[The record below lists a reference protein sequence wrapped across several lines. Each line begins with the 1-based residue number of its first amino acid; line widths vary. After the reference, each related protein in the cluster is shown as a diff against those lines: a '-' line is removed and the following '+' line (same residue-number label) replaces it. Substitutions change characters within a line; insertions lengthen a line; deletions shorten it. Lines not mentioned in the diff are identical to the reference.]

1 VPTLTETLSDLVGSG
16 FAAEGLDASF
26 GAVKRA
32 DRPDLAQFQCNGSL
46 AAAKA
51 AKLNPRA
58 VAEKVAA
65 RLQADARLA
74 KVEIAGPGFIN
85 LTLTDSWLA
94 ANLREAADDPRCGV
108 GKRGNPQTVI
118 VDFVGVN
125 IAKAMHVGHLRSTI
139 IGDSLQRLFRFAGD
153 TVYSDVHFGDWGLQ
167 MGQLISELARE
178 KPELPYFDPAFTGP
192 YPTQSPVT
200 MEDLELLYPR
210 ASAASKSSSERLDE
224 ARKATA
230 DLQSG
235 RPGYVALWKH
245 FQTVSIEG
253 VKRELASLGV
263 HPDWWKGESD
273 ADPLVAGMVD
283 DLQKRGLAVES
294 DGALV
299 VHIGEAADK
308 KEMPPLIVRKSDG
321 GALYET
327 TDLATIID
335 RVRMVDPDLILYV
348 VDQRQGDHFEKV
360 FRGARKA
367 GLNGKAVLDHIGFGT
382 VNGTDGKPFKTRDG
396 GTLKLFDLIEQAQAE
411 ARARLEEHGLGA
423 EYPETERA
431 EIARQVGLAAIKFA
445 DLSTYRVTN
454 YIFDL
459 KRFTRFEGETGPY
472 LQYQAVRIKS
482 LLRKAHDAGFA
493 TNAAPSVTSESER
506 QLALALL
513 RLPDAVALA
522 QARRAPNVLCDHAFE
537 LAQAYS
543 RFYGEHHIMSEADAG
558 IRGARLALC
567 RAVLAQ
573 MTLVLGLLGIE
584 VPERM

>member
-1 VPTLTETLSDLVGSG
+1 MSLLDTLTGITGAA

-26 GAVKRA
+26 GAVQRS
-32 DRPDLAQFQCNGSL
+32 DRPDLAQFQCNGAL

-51 AKLNPRA
+51 AKVNPRA
-58 VAEKVAA
+58 VAEKIVA
-65 RLQADARLA
+65 RLKVDARFA
-74 KVEIAGPGFIN
+74 KIEIAGPGFVN
-85 LTLTDSWLA
+85 LTLTDSALTELLRTIA
-94 ANLREAADDPRCGV
+94 ADPRCGV
-108 GKRGNPQTVI
+108 PKRAQPQTVI

-178 KPELPYFDPAFTGP
+178 RPDLPYFNPAFTGP
-192 YPTQSPVT
+192 YLDQSPVT
-200 MEDLELLYPR
+200 MDDLELLYPR
-210 ASAASKSSSERLDE
+210 ASAASKTIPERLEE

-253 VKRELASLGV
+253 VKRELAALDV

-273 ADPLVAGMVD
+273 ADPLVDEMVT
-283 DLQKRGLAVES
+283 DLQTRGLAVES
-294 DGALV
+294 EGALV
-299 VHIGEAADK
+299 VHIGQETDK

-335 RVRMVDPDLILYV
+335 RVRTVDPDLILYV

-367 GLNGKAVLDHIGFGT
+367 GLNGKATLDHIGFGT

-396 GTLKLFDLIEQAQAE
+396 GTLKLADLIAQAQAE
-411 ARARLEEHGLGA
+411 ARARLEEQGIG
-423 EYPETERA
+423 EDYPESERA
-431 EIARQVGLAAIKFA
+431 EVARQVGMAAIKFA
-445 DLSTYRVTN
+445 DLSTYRTTN

-459 KRFTRFEGETGPY
+459 SRFTRFEGETGPY

-482 LLRKAHDAGFA
+482 LLRKAADAGYA
-493 TNAAPSVTSESER
+493 DADVSVTSDSER
-506 QLALALL
+506 NLTLALA
-513 RLPDAVALA
+513 RLPDAVASA
-522 QARRAPNVLCDHAFE
+522 QTRRAPNVLCDHAFE

-543 RFYGEHHIMSEADAG
+543 RFYGEHHIMSETDASV
-558 IRGARLALC
+558 RGARLALC

-573 MTLVLGLLGIE
+573 LTLVLNLLGIE

>member
-1 VPTLTETLSDLVGSG
+1 MSSLTETLSTLAGAA
-16 FAAEGLDASF
+16 FAAEGLDPNF
-26 GAVKRA
+26 GVVQRS
-32 DRPDLAQFQCNGSL
+32 DRPDLAQFQCNGAL

-58 VAEKVAA
+58 VAEKIMA
-65 RLQADARLA
+65 RLKSDSRFA
-74 KVEIAGPGFIN
+74 KIDIAGPGFLN
-85 LTLTDSWLA
+85 FTLADSELTRELA
-94 ANLREAADDPRCGV
+94 TAASDPRCGA
-108 GKRGNPQTVI
+108 GKRSNPQTVI

-153 TVYSDVHFGDWGLQ
+153 TVFSDVHFGDWGLQ

-178 KPELPYFDPAFTGP
+178 KPELPYFNPAFTGP
-192 YPTQSPVT
+192 YPEGSPVT

-210 ASAASKSSSERLDE
+210 ASAASKSSADRLDE
-224 ARKATA
+224 ARRATA
-230 DLQSG
+230 DLQKG

-253 VKRELASLGV
+253 VKRELAALGV

-273 ADPLVAGMVD
+273 ADPLVDDMVA
-283 DLQKRGLAVES
+283 DLQTRGLAVES
-294 DGALV
+294 EGALV
-299 VHIGEAADK
+299 VHIGEVSDK
-308 KEMPPLIVRKSDG
+308 REMPPLIVRKSDG

-327 TDLATIID
+327 TDLATIVD
-335 RVRMVDPDLILYV
+335 RVRAVDPDLILYV

-382 VNGTDGKPFKTRDG
+382 VNGLDGRPFKTRDG
-396 GTLKLFDLIEQAQAE
+396 GTLKLADLIEQAQTE

-423 EYPETERA
+423 EYPEAERA

-454 YIFDL
+454 YVFDL

-482 LLRKAHDAGFA
+482 LLRKAADAGYA
-493 TNAAPSVTSESER
+493 DAAIGVTSDSER
-506 QLALALL
+506 NLALALL
-513 RLPDAVALA
+513 RLPEAIALA
-522 QARRAPNVLCDHAFE
+522 QTRRAPNVLCDHAFE

-543 RFYGEHHIMSEADAG
+543 RFYGEHHIMSETDANV
-558 IRGARLALC
+558 RGARLALC

-573 MTLVLGLLGIE
+573 MTLVLDLLGIE

>member
-1 VPTLTETLSDLVGSG
+1 VGAA
-16 FAAEGLDASF
+16 FAAEGLGAAF
-26 GAVKRA
+26 GAVQRS
-32 DRPDLAQFQCNGSL
+32 DRPDLAQFQCNGAL

-65 RLQADARLA
+65 RLKTDQRFA
-74 KVEIAGPGFIN
+74 KIDIAGPGFLN
-85 LTLTDSWLA
+85 LSLTDDALTLA
-94 ANLREAADDPRCGV
+94 LRASAADPRGGV
-108 GKRGNPQTVI
+108 EKRATPQTVI

-178 KPELPYFDPAFTGP
+178 KPDLPYFNPAFTGP
-192 YPTQSPVT
+192 YPPESPVT

-210 ASAASKSSSERLDE
+210 ASAAAKNSAERLDE

-230 DLQSG
+230 ELQNG
-235 RPGYVALWKH
+235 RPGYVALWRH
-245 FQTVSIEG
+245 FQSVSIEG

-273 ADPLVAGMVD
+273 ADPLVEPMVA
-283 DLQKRGLAVES
+283 DLEKRGLAVES

-299 VHIGEAADK
+299 VHIAEPNDK
-308 KEMPPLIVRKSDG
+308 KEMPPLIVRKSGG

-327 TDLATIID
+327 TDLATIVD
-335 RVRMVDPDLILYV
+335 RVQAVDPDLVLYV
-348 VDQRQGDHFEKV
+348 VDQRQADHFEKV

-367 GLNGKAVLDHIGFGT
+367 QLNGKAVLDHIGFGT
-382 VNGTDGKPFKTRDG
+382 VNGTDGKPFKTREG

-423 EYPETERA
+423 EYPEAERA

-482 LLRKAHDAGFA
+482 LLRKAAEAGFA
-493 TNAAPSVTSESER
+493 DAPVALSSESER

-513 RLPDAVALA
+513 RLPEVIALA

-537 LAQAYS
+537 VAQAYS
-543 RFYGEHHIMSEADAG
+543 RFYGEHHMMSMNDAAA
-558 IRGARLALC
+558 RGGKLALC

-573 MTLVLGLLGIE
+573 LTLVLGLLGIE

>member
-1 VPTLTETLSDLVGSG
+1 VPSLTETLSHLVGAA
-16 FAAEGLDASF
+16 FAAEGLDAAL
-26 GAVKRA
+26 GAVQRS
-32 DRPDLAQFQCNGSL
+32 DRPDLAQFQCNGAL

-58 VAEKVAA
+58 VAEKIAG
-65 RLQADARLA
+65 RLKADPRFA
-74 KVEIAGPGFIN
+74 KVEIAGPGFLN
-85 LTLTDSWLA
+85 LTLTDAWLNA
-94 ANLREAADDPRCGV
+94 CVGEAAADPRCGV
-108 GKRGNPQTVI
+108 GARDNPQTVI

-178 KPELPYFDPAFTGP
+178 KPELPYFDPAFRGP
-192 YPTQSPVT
+192 YPQISPVT

-210 ASAASKSSSERLDE
+210 ASAASKTIPERLEE

-230 DLQSG
+230 ELQGG

-263 HPDWWKGESD
+263 HPDWWRGESD
-273 ADPLVAGMVD
+273 ADPLVDDMVA
-283 DLQKRGLAVES
+283 DLAARGLVVES

-299 VHIGEAADK
+299 VHIAEETDK

-335 RVRMVDPDLILYV
+335 RVRAVDPDLILYV

-360 FRGARKA
+360 FRGARKSR
-367 GLNGKAVLDHIGFGT
+367 LNGKAELYHVGFGT

-423 EYPETERA
+423 EYPEGERA

-454 YIFDL
+454 YVFDL
-459 KRFTRFEGETGPY
+459 NRFTRFEGETGPY
-472 LQYQAVRIKS
+472 LQYQSVRIKS
-482 LLRKAHDAGFA
+482 LLRKAADAGFA
-493 TNAAPSVTSESER
+493 DAGIVIASDSER

-522 QARRAPNVLCDHAFE
+522 QTRRAPNVLCDHAFE
-537 LAQAYS
+537 VAQAYS
-543 RFYGEHHIMSEADAG
+543 RFYAEHHIMSMTDAAA
-558 IRGARLALC
+558 RGGKLALC

-573 MTLVLGLLGIE
+573 LKLVLDLLGIE

>member
-1 VPTLTETLSDLVGSG
+1 MPSLTETLSHLSG
-16 FAAEGLDASF
+16 AAFAAENLDPAF
-26 GAVKRA
+26 GVVQRS
-32 DRPDLAQFQCNGSL
+32 DRPDLAQFQCNGAL

-65 RLQADARLA
+65 RLKADPRFA
-74 KVEIAGPGFIN
+74 KIEIAGPGFLN
-85 LTLTDSWLA
+85 FTLTDDALANDLLA
-94 ANLREAADDPRCGV
+94 AAADPRGGV
-108 GKRGNPQTVI
+108 EKRAHPQTVI

-178 KPELPYFDPAFTGP
+178 KPELPYFNPAFEGP
-192 YPTQSPVT
+192 YPEQSPVT

-210 ASAASKSSSERLDE
+210 ASAASKSSADRLDE

-230 DLQSG
+230 ELQKG
-235 RPGYVALWKH
+235 RPGYVALWRH

-273 ADPLVAGMVD
+273 ADPLVEDMVS

-299 VHIGEAADK
+299 VHIGEETDK

-327 TDLATIID
+327 TDLATIVD

-367 GLNGKAVLDHIGFGT
+367 GLNGNAVLDHIGFGT

-396 GTLKLFDLIEQAQAE
+396 GTLKLADLIAQAQTE
-411 ARARLEEHGLGA
+411 ARARLEEHGIGA
-423 EYPETERA
+423 DYSETERA

-445 DLSTYRVTN
+445 DLSTYRTTN
-454 YIFDL
+454 YVFDL
-459 KRFTRFEGETGPY
+459 SRFTRFEGETGPY

-482 LLRKAHDAGFA
+482 LLRKAQEAGFKD
-493 TNAAPSVTSESER
+493 AAVAVTSESER
-506 QLALALL
+506 NLALALL
-513 RLPDAVALA
+513 RLPDAMSLA
-522 QARRAPNVLCDHAFE
+522 QTRRAPNVLCGHAFE

-543 RFYGEHHIMSEADAG
+543 RFYGEHHIMSESDAG
-558 IRGARLALC
+558 VRGARLALC
-567 RAVLAQ
+567 RVVLSQ
-573 MTLVLGLLGIE
+573 LILVLELLGIE

>member
-1 VPTLTETLSDLVGSG
+1 VPSLTDTLSRLVGAA
-16 FAAEGLDASF
+16 FAAESLDAGL
-26 GAVKRA
+26 GAVQRS
-32 DRPDLAQFQCNGSL
+32 DRPDLAQFQCNGAL

-58 VAEKVAA
+58 VAEKIAA
-65 RLQADARLA
+65 RLKADPRFA
-74 KVEIAGPGFIN
+74 KIEIAGPGFLN
-85 LTLTDSWLA
+85 LTLTDAWVNACLGVA
-94 ANLREAADDPRCGV
+94 AADPRCGV
-108 GKRGNPQTVI
+108 EKRDKPQTVI

-139 IGDSLQRLFRFAGD
+139 IGDSIQRLFRFAGD

-178 KPELPYFDPAFTGP
+178 KPELPYFDAAFTGP
-192 YPTQSPVT
+192 YPEQSPVT

-210 ASAASKSSSERLDE
+210 ASHASKTIPERLE
-224 ARKATA
+224 AARKATA
-230 DLQSG
+230 ELQGG
-235 RPGYVALWKH
+235 RPGYLALWRH
-245 FQTVSIEG
+245 FQAVSIEG

-263 HPDWWKGESD
+263 YPDWWKGESD
-273 ADPLVAGMVD
+273 ADPLVDAMVG
-283 DLQKRGLAVES
+283 DLAKRGLAVES
-294 DGALV
+294 EGALV
-299 VHIGEAADK
+299 VHIAEATDK
-308 KEMPPLIVRKSDG
+308 KEFPPLIVRKSDG

-327 TDLATIID
+327 TDLATIVD
-335 RVRMVDPDLILYV
+335 RVRAVDPDLVLYV

-367 GLNGKAVLDHIGFGT
+367 GLNGKAVLDHVGFGT

-423 EYPETERA
+423 EYPEAERTD
-431 EIARQVGLAAIKFA
+431 IARQVGLAAIKFA

-454 YIFDL
+454 YVFDL

-482 LLRKAHDAGFA
+482 LLRKAHEAGFA
-493 TNAAPSVTSESER
+493 DAAIVTGSESER

-522 QARRAPNVLCDHAFE
+522 QSRRAPNVLCDHAFE
-537 LAQAYS
+537 VAQAYS
-543 RFYGEHHIMSEADAG
+543 RFYAEHHIISMTDAAV
-558 IRGARLALC
+558 RGGKLALC

-573 MTLVLGLLGIE
+573 LTLVLDLLGIE

>member
-1 VPTLTETLSDLVGSG
+1 MPSLTETLSTLAGAA
-16 FAAEGLDASF
+16 FAAEGLDPNF
-26 GAVKRA
+26 GVVQRS
-32 DRPDLAQFQCNGSL
+32 DRPDLAQFQCNGAL

-58 VAEKVAA
+58 VAEKVMA
-65 RLQADARLA
+65 RLKSDSRFA
-74 KVEIAGPGFIN
+74 KIDIAGPGFLN
-85 LTLTDSWLA
+85 FTLADSELTRELA
-94 ANLREAADDPRCGV
+94 KAASDPRCGA
-108 GKRGNPQTVI
+108 GKRSNPQTVI

-153 TVYSDVHFGDWGLQ
+153 TVFSDVHFGDWGLQ

-178 KPELPYFDPAFTGP
+178 KPELPYFNSAFTGP
-192 YPTQSPVT
+192 YPEGSPVT

-210 ASAASKSSSERLDE
+210 ASAASKSSADRLDE
-224 ARKATA
+224 ARRATA
-230 DLQSG
+230 DLQKG

-273 ADPLVAGMVD
+273 ADPLVDDMVA
-283 DLQKRGLAVES
+283 DLQARGLAVES
-294 DGALV
+294 EGALV
-299 VHIGEAADK
+299 VHIGEDADK

-327 TDLATIID
+327 TDLATIVD
-335 RVRMVDPDLILYV
+335 RVRAVDPDLILYV

-367 GLNGKAVLDHIGFGT
+367 GLNGKAALDHIGFGT
-382 VNGTDGKPFKTRDG
+382 VNGLDGRPFKTRDG
-396 GTLKLFDLIEQAQAE
+396 GTLKLADLIEQAQTE

-423 EYPETERA
+423 EYPEAERA

-454 YIFDL
+454 YVFDL

-482 LLRKAHDAGFA
+482 LLRKAADAGYADA
-493 TNAAPSVTSESER
+493 TVSVTSDSER
-506 QLALALL
+506 NLALALL
-513 RLPDAVALA
+513 RLPEAIALA
-522 QARRAPNVLCDHAFE
+522 QTRRAPNVLCDHAFE

-543 RFYGEHHIMSEADAG
+543 RFYGEHHIMSETDANV
-558 IRGARLALC
+558 RGARLALC

-573 MTLVLGLLGIE
+573 MTLVLDLLGIE

>member
-1 VPTLTETLSDLVGSG
+1 VPTLTDTLSALAGAA
-16 FAAEGLDASF
+16 FAAEGLDVSF
-26 GAVKRA
+26 GAVQRS
-32 DRPDLAQFQCNGSL
+32 DRPDLAQFQCNGAL

-65 RLQADARLA
+65 RLKADPRFA
-74 KVEIAGPGFIN
+74 KVEIAGPGFLN
-85 LTLTDSWLA
+85 FTLTDAWLA
-94 ANLREAADDPRCGV
+94 DEVRAIAGDPRCGV
-108 GKRGNPQTVI
+108 ARRQQPQTVI

-139 IGDSLQRLFRFAGD
+139 IGDSIQRLFRFAGD

-167 MGQLISELARE
+167 MGQLISELALER
-178 KPELPYFDPAFTGP
+178 PELPYFNPADTGP
-192 YPTQSPVT
+192 YPERSPVT

-210 ASAASKSSSERLDE
+210 ASAACKASETRLDQ

-230 DLQSG
+230 ELQDG
-235 RPGYVALWKH
+235 RPGYVALWRH

-253 VKRELASLGV
+253 VKRELAALGV

-273 ADPLVAGMVD
+273 ADPLVDAMVA
-283 DLQKRGLAVES
+283 DLQTRGLAVES

-299 VHIGEAADK
+299 VHIGLDTDK

-367 GLNGKAVLDHIGFGT
+367 GLNGKAVLDHVGFGT

-396 GTLKLFDLIEQAQAE
+396 GTLKLADLIAQAQAE
-411 ARARLEEHGLGA
+411 ARARLEEQGMA
-423 EYPETERA
+423 ADYPESERA
-431 EIARQVGLAAIKFA
+431 EVARQVGLAAIKFA
-445 DLSTYRVTN
+445 DLSTYRTTN

-459 KRFTRFEGETGPY
+459 ARFTRFEGETGPY

-482 LLRKAHDAGFA
+482 LLRKAAEAGYADAA
-493 TNAAPSVTSESER
+493 MNVTSDSER
-506 QLALALL
+506 NLALALL
-513 RLPDAVALA
+513 RLADAVALA
-522 QARRAPNVLCDHAFE
+522 QSRRAPNVLCDHAFE
-537 LAQAYS
+537 VAQAYS

-558 IRGARLALC
+558 VRGARLALC
-567 RAVLAQ
+567 RAALAQ
-573 MTLVLGLLGIE
+573 LILVLDLLGIE

>member
-1 VPTLTETLSDLVGSG
+1 MPSLTETLSYLAGAA
-16 FAAEGLDASF
+16 FAAENLDSAF
-26 GAVKRA
+26 GIVQRS
-32 DRPDLAQFQCNGSL
+32 DRPDLAQFQCNGAL

-65 RLQADARLA
+65 RLKADPRFA
-74 KVEIAGPGFIN
+74 KIEIAGPGFLN
-85 LTLTDSWLA
+85 FTLTDDALA
-94 ANLREAADDPRCGV
+94 NDLRAAAADPRGGV
-108 GKRGNPQTVI
+108 EKRAHPQTVI

-178 KPELPYFDPAFTGP
+178 KPELPYFNPAFEGP
-192 YPTQSPVT
+192 YPEQSPVT

-210 ASAASKSSSERLDE
+210 ASAASKSSAERLDE

-230 DLQSG
+230 ELQKG
-235 RPGYVALWKH
+235 RPGYVALWRH

-273 ADPLVAGMVD
+273 ADPLVENMVS

-299 VHIGEAADK
+299 VHIGEETDK

-327 TDLATIID
+327 TDLATIVD

-396 GTLKLFDLIEQAQAE
+396 GTLKLADLIAQAQTE
-411 ARARLEEHGLGA
+411 ARARLEEHGIGA
-423 EYPETERA
+423 DYPETERA

-445 DLSTYRVTN
+445 DLSTYRTTN
-454 YIFDL
+454 YVFDL
-459 KRFTRFEGETGPY
+459 SRFTRFEGETGPY

-482 LLRKAHDAGFA
+482 LLRKAQEAGFKD
-493 TNAAPSVTSESER
+493 AAVAVTSDSER
-506 QLALALL
+506 SLALALL
-513 RLPDAVALA
+513 RLPDAMSLA
-522 QARRAPNVLCDHAFE
+522 QTRRAPNVLCGHAFE

-543 RFYGEHHIMSEADAG
+543 RFYGEHHIMSESDAG
-558 IRGARLALC
+558 VRGARLALC
-567 RAVLAQ
+567 RVVLSQ
-573 MTLVLGLLGIE
+573 LILVLELLGIE

>member
-1 VPTLTETLSDLVGSG
+1 MPSLTETLSTLTGAA
-16 FAAEGLDASF
+16 FAAEGLDPNF
-26 GAVKRA
+26 GAVQRS
-32 DRPDLAQFQCNGSL
+32 DRPDLAQFQCNGAL

-65 RLQADARLA
+65 RLKADPRFA
-74 KVEIAGPGFIN
+74 KIEIAGPGFLN
-85 LTLTDSWLA
+85 LTLTDAELTEGLRKA
-94 ANLREAADDPRCGV
+94 AADPRCGV
-108 GKRGNPQTVI
+108 EKRANPQTVI

-153 TVYSDVHFGDWGLQ
+153 MVYSDVHFGDWGLQ
-167 MGQLISELARE
+167 MGQLISELSRQ
-178 KPELPYFDPAFTGP
+178 KPELPYFDPAFAGP
-192 YPTQSPVT
+192 YPEHSPVT

-210 ASAASKSSSERLDE
+210 ASSASKTIPERLEE

-230 DLQSG
+230 DLQNH
-235 RPGYVALWKH
+235 RPGYFALWKH

-273 ADPLVAGMVD
+273 ADPLVDEMVA
-283 DLQKRGLAVES
+283 DLEKRGLAVES
-294 DGALV
+294 EGALV
-299 VHIGEAADK
+299 VHIGEASDK
-308 KEMPPLIVRKSDG
+308 KEIPPLIVRKSDG

-327 TDLATIID
+327 TDLATIVN
-335 RVRMVDPDLILYV
+335 RVRTVDPDLILYV

-367 GLNGKAVLDHIGFGT
+367 GLNGKAVLDHVGFGT
-382 VNGTDGKPFKTRDG
+382 VNGTDGKPFKTREG

-423 EYPETERA
+423 EYPEAERA
-431 EIARQVGLAAIKFA
+431 DIARQVGLAAIKFA
-445 DLSTYRVTN
+445 DLSTYRITN
-454 YIFDL
+454 YVFDL

-482 LLRKAHDAGFA
+482 LLRKASDAGFVDA
-493 TNAAPSVTSESER
+493 SIAVNSESER
-506 QLALALL
+506 NLALALL
-513 RLPDAVALA
+513 RLPEAVALA
-522 QARRAPNVLCDHAFE
+522 QTRRAPNVLCDHAFE

-543 RFYGEHHIMSEADAG
+543 RFYGEHHIMSETDAG
-558 IRGARLALC
+558 LRGARLALC

-573 MTLVLGLLGIE
+573 LTLVLNLLGIE

>member
-1 VPTLTETLSDLVGSG
+1 VPSLTETLSALAGAA
-16 FAAEGLDASF
+16 FAAEGLDPNF
-26 GAVKRA
+26 GAVQRS
-32 DRPDLAQFQCNGSL
+32 DRPDLAQFQCNGAL

-65 RLQADARLA
+65 RLKYDPRFA
-74 KVEIAGPGFIN
+74 KIEIAGPGFLN
-85 LTLTDSWLA
+85 FTLHDAELTQILRA
-94 ANLREAADDPRCGV
+94 AAADPRCGV
-108 GKRGNPQTVI
+108 EKRAKPQTVI

-178 KPELPYFDPAFTGP
+178 RPDLPYFNPAFSGP
-192 YPTQSPVT
+192 YPETSPVT

-210 ASAASKSSSERLDE
+210 ASAASKSSADRLDE

-230 DLQSG
+230 DLQNH
-235 RPGYVALWKH
+235 RPGYYALWKH
-245 FQTVSIEG
+245 FQAVSIEG

-263 HPDWWKGESD
+263 HPDWWRGESD
-273 ADPLVAGMVD
+273 ADPLVDDMVA

-294 DGALV
+294 EGALV
-299 VHIGEAADK
+299 VHIGEETDK
-308 KEMPPLIVRKSDG
+308 KDMPPLIVRKSDG

-335 RVRMVDPDLILYV
+335 RVRAVDPDLILYV

-411 ARARLEEHGLGA
+411 ARLRLEEHGLGA
-423 EYPETERA
+423 EYPESERTD
-431 EIARQVGLAAIKFA
+431 IARQVGLAAIKFA

-454 YIFDL
+454 YVFDL

-482 LLRKAHDAGFA
+482 LLRKAAEAGYADA
-493 TNAAPSVTSESER
+493 TVSVTSESER

-513 RLPDAVALA
+513 RLPEAVALA

-543 RFYGEHHIMSEADAG
+543 RFYGEHHIMSEADAAV
-558 IRGARLALC
+558 RGARLALC

-573 MTLVLGLLGIE
+573 MTLVLDLLGIE